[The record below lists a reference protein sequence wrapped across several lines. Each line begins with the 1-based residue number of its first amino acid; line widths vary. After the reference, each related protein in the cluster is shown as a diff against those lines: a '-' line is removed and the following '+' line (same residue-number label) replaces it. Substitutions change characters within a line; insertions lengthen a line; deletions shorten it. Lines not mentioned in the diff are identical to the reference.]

1 MPISNPGGRPYAF
14 DGRATAVLDSRGTV
28 LQWTGAA
35 ADLTG
40 LTAREVCGR
49 PVQELL
55 ADLPGVPDT
64 TAEILASGQVRLRHR
79 SGVLIPVTFRATQ
92 VAGSANIL
100 VVAAPAQ
107 SVSDHH
113 QGVALLRALS
123 TQDRIGIVLHDLDLV
138 IVDSNNLSR
147 VFGCPPLPPGGRLRD
162 VLSDGDAEDTEAF
175 LRQVLDTGASLV
187 LRDQPLSWQHDP
199 ARQRVMSLSAF
210 RLEDER
216 GHPTGVA
223 ALYSDTTDQWRARRN
238 LDLARKTA
246 ERIGGSLDVVRTAHE
261 LADVLVP
268 AFGDFAA
275 VDLAQAVFDGDEPV
289 KRLGGGDLHLRNA
302 AMAPAAE
309 GWPAGIKR
317 GDPVPPFL
325 DHPILRS
332 FQHGET
338 VILSRDEYISVIGD
352 PQLVEFL
359 LPKGCHSVMVAP
371 LHARGA
377 LEMYMFLTFGNC
389 DIRSAEHF
397 SKATVDAWINKM
409 LKTKVKRGSKIK
421 DMSPETLRGL
431 HGLLSSVLKEA
442 VVAEPPLRPGGAGEV
457 GYSGPSVA
465 ESGGS

>member
-1 MPISNPGGRPYAF
+1 
-14 DGRATAVLDSRGTV
+14 
-28 LQWTGAA
+28 
-35 ADLTG
+35 
-40 LTAREVCGR
+40 
-49 PVQELL
+49 
-55 ADLPGVPDT
+55 
-64 TAEILASGQVRLRHR
+64 
-79 SGVLIPVTFRATQ
+79 
-92 VAGSANIL
+92 
-100 VVAAPAQ
+100 
-107 SVSDHH
+107 
-113 QGVALLRALS
+113 
-123 TQDRIGIVLHDLDLV
+123 
-138 IVDSNNLSR
+138 
-147 VFGCPPLPPGGRLRD
+147 
-162 VLSDGDAEDTEAF
+162 
-175 LRQVLDTGASLV
+175 
-187 LRDQPLSWQHDP
+187 
-199 ARQRVMSLSAF
+199 MSLSAF

-216 GHPTGVA
+216 GIRPELRRCTAIPLINGGLVGTWTS
-223 ALYSDTTDQWRARRN
+223 LARRPS
-238 LDLARKTA
+238 AS
-246 ERIGGSLDVVRTAHE
+246 GVLDVVRTAHE

-465 ESGGS
+465 ESGGRNLPGIHRIDLPIRQPADPAPLKNAEPTTSLNYLP